1 MFFNWQLLRSS
12 LAFGALSLLALGA
25 TGCIPGDRPDEK
37 GELRVFKISNSE
49 MSPLVN
55 DKPMPEV
62 PDLTSD
68 KTILNRDYPIEVALY
83 NDGKWYYDLPNLD
96 TGSGTWKM
104 EGGVIKL
111 FASRTLFD
119 MYIDIVATE
128 EGAKSLVL
136 KFRDRFGPR
145 VLETEKINME

>member
-1 MFFNWQLLRSS
+1 MFLGYRFWKISLVLGVLSIFGSS
-12 LAFGALSLLALGA
+12 
-25 TGCIPGDRPDEK
+25 CVPGKRAEEK
-37 GELRVFKISNSE
+37 GELRVFKITNKE

-62 PDLTSD
+62 PDLSTD
-68 KTILNRDYPIEVALY
+68 KTLLNRDYPIEVALY
-83 NDGKWYYDLPNLD
+83 NDGSWYYDLPNLD
-96 TGSGTWKM
+96 TGRGTWKM

-119 MYIDIVATE
+119 MHIDIVATE

-145 VLETEKINME
+145 VLETEKINIDN